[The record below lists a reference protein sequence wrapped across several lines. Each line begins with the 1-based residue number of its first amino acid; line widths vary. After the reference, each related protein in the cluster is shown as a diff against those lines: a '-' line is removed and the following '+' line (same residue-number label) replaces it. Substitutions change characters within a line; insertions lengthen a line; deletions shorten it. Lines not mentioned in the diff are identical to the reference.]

1 MKKVETYK
9 GFGIYE
15 RTDAELKRSID
26 ELGCILPRFEVYLP
40 GESPDA
46 FDAAEWDADALQE
59 CHDFIDSYD
68 SGGTQ

>member
-15 RTDAELKRSID
+15 RPDEEIQRGID
-26 ELGCILPRFEVYLP
+26 ELGCILSRYEVYLP

-46 FDAAEWDADALQE
+46 FDAAEWDADDLQE
-59 CHDFIDSYD
+59 CRDFIDSCEE
-68 SGGTQ
+68 